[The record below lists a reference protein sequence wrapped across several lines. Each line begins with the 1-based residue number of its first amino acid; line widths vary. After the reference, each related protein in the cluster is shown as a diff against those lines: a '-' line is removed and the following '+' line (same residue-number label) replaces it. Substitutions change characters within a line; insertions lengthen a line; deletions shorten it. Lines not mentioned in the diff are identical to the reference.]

1 MTMHNEYDA
10 NIALQ
15 RKTTYRQNYVPAKAE
30 SSSWLRAAASLI
42 IMCAAGAGFA
52 WIIIQVL
59 TH

>member
-1 MTMHNEYDA
+1 MRNEYDA

-52 WIIIQVL
+52 WVIVQAL
-59 TH
+59 AH